1 MEYTVMKHSVIDQSV
16 SDSSDKEYQANEQIV
31 ETFISVFSDMQFD
44 TVSRINDIYEPHI
57 VFVDP
62 FHEIHGLQPL
72 GEYFAEMY
80 KNVAHCQFRFH
91 KHFIDTNSGKATSA
105 ALFWTMTLRHKT
117 FDKHNTVEINGCS
130 LIRFGKKVHF
140 HQDYFDAGAL
150 IYERVPLL
158 GRVIKTI
165 KARV

>member
-1 MEYTVMKHSVIDQSV
+1 MAHIVDKFVTV
-16 SDSSDKEYQANEQIV
+16 YN
-31 ETFISVFSDMQFD
+31 DMQYD
-44 TVSRINDIYEPHI
+44 TVYRINDIYEPHI

-72 GEYFAEMY
+72 AEYFAEMY
-80 KNVAHCQFRFH
+80 ENVAHCQFRFNEQYT
-91 KHFIDTNSGKATSA
+91 KEKSA

-117 FDKHNTVEINGCS
+117 FDKHNTIEINGSS
-130 LIRFGKKVHF
+130 LIRFGDKIHF

-150 IYERVPLL
+150 IYERVPLV
-158 GRVIKTI
+158 GKVIKTI